1 MINLLIAWCVSIPIL
16 LIIHYGICRLRD
28 RADRKQLEG
37 FEVDATGRPE

>member
-1 MINLLIAWCVSIPIL
+1 MINLLIAWFVSIPIL